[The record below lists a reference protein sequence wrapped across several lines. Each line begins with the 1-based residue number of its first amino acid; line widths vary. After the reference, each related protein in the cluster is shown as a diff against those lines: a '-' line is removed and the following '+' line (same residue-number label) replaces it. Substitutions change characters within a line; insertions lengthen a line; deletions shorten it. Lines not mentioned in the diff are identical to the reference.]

1 LAAGSRREL
10 EKGFL
15 YDETLALS
23 SCANNACR
31 LDRHNLLCN
40 DSTIRPKLVGAT
52 TTVSRGSA
60 RVSWCLAQD
69 PGDEEERITVVR
81 RAKRAADMLVPLF
94 VLIGAVLSP
103 TGCSSGSAPI
113 AEVTPTPIPTPI
125 VPVKPTY
132 RVQFGEVVDI
142 VQFTGRIAPV
152 VEQELLFRSPG
163 YVGAVYAGRDDWVFL
178 SKQSSDGG

>member
-1 LAAGSRREL
+1 LGMLLGLFVGEGSRL
-10 EKGFL
+10 GQGFL

-40 DSTIRPKLVGAT
+40 NSAVRPKLIGAT

-60 RVSWCLAQD
+60 RVSWRLAQD
-69 PGDEEERITVVR
+69 SGDGEERITMVR
-81 RAKRAADMLVPLF
+81 RAKCAADILVPLIL
-94 VLIGAVLSP
+94 LIGAVLLP
-103 TGCSSGSAPI
+103 TGCSSGSVPI

-132 RVQFGEVVDI
+132 RVQLGEVVDI
-142 VQFTGRIAPV
+142 IQFTGRIAPV
-152 VEQELLFRSPG
+152 VEQELFFR
-163 YVGAVYAGRDDWVFL
+163 
-178 SKQSSDGG
+178 